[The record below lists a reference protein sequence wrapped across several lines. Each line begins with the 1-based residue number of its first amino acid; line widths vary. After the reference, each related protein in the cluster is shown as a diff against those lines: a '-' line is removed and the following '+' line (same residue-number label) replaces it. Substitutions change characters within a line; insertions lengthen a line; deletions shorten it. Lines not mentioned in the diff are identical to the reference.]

1 MFDYQAGEHD
11 RVRLIM
17 VGLAGLLAGIFFAV
31 LLMPTPEPVRRRP
44 MPAYMRN
51 PDVTGMRSEMTQ
63 PGPGAADA
71 MTTPAAA
78 PPVAIADPI
87 VARTLIEQWLP
98 LAWDLSAGTASD
110 SQEKAIAYMTKEC
123 ADAYRHNIW
132 NPELAKQIS
141 EAGLHS
147 SFQTSRVEAGDLQP
161 DGSVVVF
168 VDGTQILSVTGKG
181 SQSRPVKLEYL
192 IRQTADGLRIA
203 GISEGGNGM

>member
-1 MFDYQAGEHD
+1 MLDYQPGEKY
-11 RVRLIM
+11 RMTLIM

-44 MPAYMRN
+44 IPAYMRN
-51 PDVTGMRSEMTQ
+51 PDVTGRPETSQ
-63 PGPGAADA
+63 VGPGAAEA
-71 MTTPAAA
+71 MPTPAAA
-78 PPVAIADPI
+78 PPVAVADPI

-98 LAWDLSAGTASD
+98 LAWDLSAGTAAD

-123 ADAYRHNIW
+123 ADAYRHNTW

-147 SFQTSRVEAGDLQP
+147 SFQAARVEAGELQP

-168 VDGTQILSVTGKG
+168 VDGTQILSVPGKG
-181 SQSRPVKLEYL
+181 SQSRPVKLEDL
-192 IRQTADGLRIA
+192 IRQTPEGLRTA
-203 GISEGGNGM
+203 RISQV